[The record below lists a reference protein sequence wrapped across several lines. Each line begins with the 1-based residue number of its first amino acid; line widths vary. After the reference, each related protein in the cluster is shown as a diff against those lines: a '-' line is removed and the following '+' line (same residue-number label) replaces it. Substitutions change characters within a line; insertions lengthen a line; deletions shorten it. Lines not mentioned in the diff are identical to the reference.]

1 MSFEVRCPCRGGI
14 HAGRSPVVGTTGYP
28 SIIPPGFMP
37 PVWIIALEGDV
48 ELDPFCGCGAA
59 VHAAQKLNRKWIG
72 IDMTA
77 SPFR

>member
-1 MSFEVRCPCRGGI
+1 
-14 HAGRSPVVGTTGYP
+14 
-28 SIIPPGFMP
+28 MP